1 MKPRYIL
8 PRIPAVLLISGTVVL
23 LNGDFTVSWDD
34 GFESFTDFSGTDLTS
49 GGAGNQNGDLVE
61 LGYFTEADNSNL
73 FRGNWIPL
81 TTGTRIGDTSDGT
94 DAGDGAFTFST
105 KFDSTDGSATT
116 FYSSALKSITVGSGG
131 SGYTSA
137 PTVIITRGTGDS
149 SGSGAFATA
158 TIGGGAVTGVTI
170 TNGGSS
176 YSVDPTITFD
186 GGGGSSASATSD
198 RYDYTDANTGLR
210 SVEVTNGGSG
220 YTENFA
226 VTFSGGGGSGATG
239 EAIVSGGTISKILI
253 RDTGTGYTSLPTVDL
268 SAGSGSSGTATA
280 SFLPQSGQ
288 LLAIRFYDGTTNA
301 AGTLFNTV
309 AAPSTTPGWNAWP
322 TSDTDPNTP
331 NLSADNTLTGLLF
344 QTDAHSISK
353 DLITAATD
361 IGTGLSVSSLGG
373 SVYTTGNTAGGT
385 LTANLSSNET
395 FSGILSNGF
404 FEDSDDGKLALT
416 KTGTGTLTLNGAANT
431 FSGDTTISGG
441 TLTLTGSATIDNT
454 ENIYLSTGTTLNVSG
469 LSSTFTLDDGQSLVG
484 TGSVT
489 GDITFASTNSTGANF
504 QDGSKIKPGDTA
516 TNYGIGKIEVTG
528 AGTWNAGTT
537 YQWEINDLTGD
548 AGDANGDGKG
558 WDYLTFSGAL
568 TIAGD
573 TNNKIL
579 LDIAALDGY
588 NSPYNLLGES
598 GVGNTQR
605 PAINRTLK
613 PGYEFEIVHA
623 EGGITG
629 FNADHFEIEYT
640 HFYQQWDDPFHNWN
654 LTLGNS
660 NKTLYLTYSAVPE
673 PSTYVMVS
681 GLLVLPA
688 ITLYRRWKKKKA
700 KATEEVEDS
709 LEKA

>member
-1 MKPRYIL
+1 M
-8 PRIPAVLLISGTVVL
+8 
-23 LNGDFTVSWDD
+23 
-34 GFESFTDFSGTDLTS
+34 
-49 GGAGNQNGDLVE
+49 
-61 LGYFTEADNSNL
+61 
-73 FRGNWIPL
+73 
-81 TTGTRIGDTSDGT
+81 
-94 DAGDGAFTFST
+94 
-105 KFDSTDGSATT
+105 
-116 FYSSALKSITVGSGG
+116 
-131 SGYTSA
+131 
-137 PTVIITRGTGDS
+137 
-149 SGSGAFATA
+149 
-158 TIGGGAVTGVTI
+158 
-170 TNGGSS
+170 
-176 YSVDPTITFD
+176 
-186 GGGGSSASATSD
+186 
-198 RYDYTDANTGLR
+198 
-210 SVEVTNGGSG
+210 
-220 YTENFA
+220 
-226 VTFSGGGGSGATG
+226 
-239 EAIVSGGTISKILI
+239 
-253 RDTGTGYTSLPTVDL
+253 
-268 SAGSGSSGTATA
+268 
-280 SFLPQSGQ
+280 
-288 LLAIRFYDGTTNA
+288 
-301 AGTLFNTV
+301 
-309 AAPSTTPGWNAWP
+309 
-322 TSDTDPNTP
+322 
-331 NLSADNTLTGLLF
+331 TGLLF

-469 LSSTFTLDDGQSLVG
+469 LSSTFTLDDGQSLAG

-688 ITLYRRWKKKKA
+688 VNILPTL
-700 KATEEVEDS
+700 EE
-709 LEKA
+709 EKG